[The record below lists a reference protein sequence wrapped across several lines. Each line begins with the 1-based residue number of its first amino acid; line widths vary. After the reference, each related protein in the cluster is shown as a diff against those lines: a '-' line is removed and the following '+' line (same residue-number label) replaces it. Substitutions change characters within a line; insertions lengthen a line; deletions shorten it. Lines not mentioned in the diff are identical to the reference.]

1 MIKVGKDD
9 GGGMMYSNV
18 SDLPRLNWHEAF
30 MAIACV
36 YAMRSP
42 DSSTRHGCVIVN
54 RDNVPVGCG
63 YNGFP
68 KGGKNDDV
76 YDTGRP
82 GKYRVTAHS
91 ELNALLNRS
100 INCTGGT
107 AYITGKPCC
116 GCMVAMIQGGV
127 ANVIYGKIGSH
138 CVNDEDWS
146 ATQLMADNCGI
157 RLIEYSVAGDNQLE
171 PFMALNVTNEY
182 LRLKGWMDK

>member
-1 MIKVGKDD
+1 MNKDI
-9 GGGMMYSNV
+9 YNSV
-18 SDLPRLNWHEAF
+18 SELPRLNWHETF

-42 DSSTRHGCVIVN
+42 DPSTKHGCVIVN
-54 RDNVPVGCG
+54 HENVLVGCG

-76 YDTGRP
+76 YDKERP
-82 GKYRVTAHS
+82 GKYRVIAHS

-100 INCTGGT
+100 INCAGGT

-127 ANVIYGKIGSH
+127 KHIIYGQIGSH
-138 CVNDEDWS
+138 CVSDEDWV
-146 ATQLMADNCGI
+146 ATQLMAENCNI
-157 RLIEYSVAGDNQLE
+157 HISEWPASMHPSKSLH
-171 PFMALNVTNEY
+171 VTNEY
-182 LRLKGWMDK
+182 LRLKGWTE